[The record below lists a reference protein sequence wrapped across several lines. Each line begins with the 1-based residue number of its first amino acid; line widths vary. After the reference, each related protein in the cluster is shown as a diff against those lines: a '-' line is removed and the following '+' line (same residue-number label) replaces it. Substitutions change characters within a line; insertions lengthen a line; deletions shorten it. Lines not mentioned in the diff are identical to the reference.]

1 MACWLSGHAA
11 GDLQEMRVYGSLIIT
26 DIARFAGFSGDEPMK
41 RAIFSCVMILA
52 MLFAAGCSTTGQGS
66 GDPSARR
73 AALNANADAAL
84 SNLFS
89 QVNGSQELVNR
100 ARGVLVF
107 PSVLEAGFVFGA
119 STGDGVLRKNGRTAS
134 FHRTTSG
141 SWGMQI
147 GAQSTAVFLL
157 FMTEDALA
165 RFEASEGWSVG
176 ADASVTLV
184 AVGANAKIT
193 TDTAQQPVIGF
204 VLSNRGLMA
213 GITLNG
219 TRVTRLPL

>member
-1 MACWLSGHAA
+1 
-11 GDLQEMRVYGSLIIT
+11 
-26 DIARFAGFSGDEPMK
+26 MK
-41 RAIFSCVMILA
+41 RTAFICAMILTA
-52 MLFAAGCSTTGQGS
+52 LFSAGCSTTGPAA
-66 GDPSARR
+66 GDPATRR

-84 SNLFS
+84 SNLFA
-89 QVNGSQELVNR
+89 QVQGSQELVSR

-119 STGDGVLRKNGRTAS
+119 STGDGILRKGGRTAS

-157 FMTEDALA
+157 FMTDDALA

-184 AVGANAKIT
+184 SVGANAQMT
-193 TDTAQQPVIGF
+193 SETAQQPVIGF
-204 VLSNRGLMA
+204 VMSNRGLMA
-213 GITLNG
+213 GLTLNG
-219 TRVTRLPL
+219 TRITRLPL